1 MSIHPTL
8 RYTDPRAAITFLTD
22 ALGFREL
29 HVYTDDDGAVAHA
42 ELAWDDGPDTGVVML
57 GGRSDPPGPFDT
69 GKAVLYLTV
78 EDPDALHDKAVAAGA
93 NVVMALTEQ
102 DYGSREF
109 AVADPEDNR
118 WCFGTYRPAP

>member
-8 RYTDPRAAITFLTD
+8 RYTDPRAAITFLTGT
-22 ALGFREL
+22 LGFREL
-29 HVYTDDDGAVAHA
+29 HVYTDDAGSVSHA
-42 ELAWDDGPDTGVVML
+42 ELAWDDGADTGVVML

-69 GKAVLYLTV
+69 GRAVLYLTFK
-78 EDPDALHDKAVAAGA
+78 DPDALHDKAVAAGA
-93 NVVMALTEQ
+93 NVVLGLTDQ

-118 WCFGTYRPAP
+118 WCFGTYRPRP

>member
-8 RYTDPRAAITFLTD
+8 RYDDPRAAITYLTGT
-22 ALGFREL
+22 LGFREL
-29 HVYTDDDGAVAHA
+29 HVYTDDDGGVAHA
-42 ELAWDDGPDTGVVML
+42 ELAWDDGDDTGIVML

-69 GKAVLYLTV
+69 GKAVIYLTV
-78 EDPDALHDKAVAAGA
+78 SDPDALHDKAVAAGA
-93 NVVMALTEQ
+93 NVVMELTDQ

-118 WCFGTYRPAP
+118 WSFGTYRPAP

>member
-8 RYTDPRAAITFLTD
+8 RYTDPRAAIAFLTG

-29 HVYTDDDGAVAHA
+29 HVHTGDDGSVAHA
-42 ELAWDDGPDTGVVML
+42 ELAWDDGEDTGVVML
-57 GGRSDPPGPFDT
+57 GTRSDPPGPFDT
-69 GKAVLYLTV
+69 GRAVLYLTV
-78 EDPDALHDKAVAAGA
+78 EDPDALYDKALAAGA
-93 NVVMALTEQ
+93 DEVLGLTDQ

-118 WCFGTYRPAP
+118 WCFGTYRPVP

>member
-8 RYTDPRAAITFLTD
+8 RYADPRAAITFLTG

-42 ELAWDDGPDTGVVML
+42 ELAWDDGADTGVVML
-57 GGRSDPPGPFDT
+57 GPRSDPPGPFDS
-69 GKAVLYLTV
+69 GRAVLYLTTD
-78 EDPDALHDKAVAAGA
+78 DPDGLHDKALAAGA
-93 NVVMALTEQ
+93 NVVMGLTEQ
-102 DYGSREF
+102 EYGSREF

-118 WCFGTYRPAP
+118 WCFGTYRPAT